1 MLDTLLRPYFLLQYI
16 VCIAFFVEKLYMF
29 GALNI
34 GFSILTTIINY
45 ILIYISY
52 WNIKKMAERTIK
64 VRTLRNGNFVEL
76 SSEELVPGDIID
88 PSE

>member
-1 MLDTLLRPYFLLQYI
+1 
-16 VCIAFFVEKLYMF
+16 MF

-34 GFSILTTIINY
+34 GFSIVTTIINY